1 MMRLIPRLMVMMM
14 LEIGL
19 TPRRPAAVMEWRNLP
34 PPPVRVNSMPGGL
47 SAGHSHQ
54 NASLVLAHNDD
65 NTDGMG
71 KDEAGSENRP

>member
-1 MMRLIPRLMVMMM
+1 
-14 LEIGL
+14 
-19 TPRRPAAVMEWRNLP
+19 
-34 PPPVRVNSMPGGL
+34 MPGGL